1 LISLKRERR
10 KEKGEREA
18 AEKRGKK
25 KRERNEVQKGRE
37 INYIYLINR

>member
-25 KRERNEVQKGRE
+25 KRERNEVQKGRDKL
-37 INYIYLINR
+37 YLFNQ